1 MRPDHIFLLFFFLLL
16 LSSQVVPSPR
26 SPSISQVHPGV
37 VCICVRFYVWDKSLS
52 VLKSSYGKDVPF
64 YPVLVDQFC
73 LSGMSL
79 RGTNTHR
86 PRPHRR
92 TRLIDKCTPPRHNS
106 NSSNS
111 TPPNTL
117 PSSNQTSHTA
127 NLTLRQTRTA
137 RSSLVR
143 ASASH

>member
-1 MRPDHIFLLFFFLLL
+1 MRPDHTFPLFFFLLL

-26 SPSISQVHPGV
+26 SPPISQVHPGV

-52 VLKSSYGKDVPF
+52 VLKSYEQYVPL

-79 RGTNTHR
+79 RGTNTHLPR
-86 PRPHRR
+86 PRRR
-92 TRLIDKCTPPRHNS
+92 TRLIDKCTRPHPN
-106 NSSNS
+106 SNS

-127 NLTLRQTRTA
+127 NLTLRQTQTA

>member
-1 MRPDHIFLLFFFLLL
+1 MRPDHTFPLFFFLLL

-26 SPSISQVHPGV
+26 SPPISQVHPGV

-52 VLKSSYGKDVPF
+52 VLKSYEQYVPL

-79 RGTNTHR
+79 RGTNTHQ

-92 TRLIDKCTPPRHNS
+92 TRLIDKCTHLHPNN
-106 NSSNS
+106 NSSSS
-111 TPPNTL
+111 TPPNTP
-117 PSSNQTSHTA
+117 PSSNQTSRTA
-127 NLTLRQTRTA
+127 NLTLRQTQTA